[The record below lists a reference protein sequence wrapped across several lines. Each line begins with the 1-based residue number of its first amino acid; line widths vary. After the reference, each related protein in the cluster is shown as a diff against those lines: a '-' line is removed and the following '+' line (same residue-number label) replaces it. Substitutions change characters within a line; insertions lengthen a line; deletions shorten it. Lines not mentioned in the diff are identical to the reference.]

1 MNVGTAV
8 VQPPVKLSAAERDRR
23 WSALTDL
30 MREHDLGV
38 VIGHSDQGDL
48 VGYQRW
54 LSSYRSIFGDLA
66 SLVFADGDGAMVV
79 SNPAVVGYAKS
90 LSWMNDVSV
99 GALSKAWLVG
109 DTVEA
114 PVTTAS
120 SIGGELGRRVRH
132 RGITRVGLADA
143 ERFPSGWRDAIA
155 AAVPGCCFVD
165 LREDIDR
172 LRLVKSAEEIAC
184 IRTSCQISDR
194 VWGRM
199 PQIVQPGRRECE
211 VMADFEGMIRAEG
224 AEETYNMC
232 FPLPIFV
239 HPLESSPS
247 TRVIQS
253 GDALTIEIS
262 PRWSGYFGQQTGL
275 VSLGKL
281 KSEMREAY
289 AAIDRAREA
298 GLRVMRPGADLTDV
312 TAAVAKQFAADG
324 HELASPLIGHFV
336 GLELEEP
343 RAGAKPQKLEPGM
356 VFIFHPFSKGWP
368 ALMRADTFLIT
379 DVGVERMT
387 TRSTAPLEL

>member
-1 MNVGTAV
+1 MQT
-8 VQPPVKLSAAERDRR
+8 PSRLSTAERDRR
-23 WSALTDL
+23 WGALAAL
-30 MREHDLGV
+30 MRSRELGV
-38 VIGHSDQGDL
+38 IIGHSDQGDL

-54 LSSYRSIFGDLA
+54 LSSYRSFFGDVA
-66 SLVFADGDGAMVV
+66 SMVFADGQGAIVV

-90 LSWMNDVSV
+90 LSWMSDVTV

-114 PVTTAS
+114 PVATAS
-120 SIGGELGRRVRH
+120 SIGSELGRRLRQ
-132 RGITRVGLADA
+132 RGITRVGLADG

-155 AAVPGCCFVD
+155 AAVPGCSFVD
-165 LREDIDR
+165 LREEIDR
-172 LRLVKSAEEIAC
+172 LRLVKSAEEIEC
-184 IRTSCQISDR
+184 IRTACEISDR
-194 VWGRM
+194 VWDRM
-199 PQIVQPGRRECE
+199 PQIVRPGRRECE
-211 VMADFEGMIRAEG
+211 VMAEFEGLIRAEG

-239 HPLESSPS
+239 EPVVSSPS
-247 TRVIQS
+247 TRVIQA

-262 PRWSGYFGQQTGL
+262 PRWRGYFGQQTGV

-281 KSEMREAY
+281 QPEMREAY

-298 GLRVMRPGADLTDV
+298 GLRLMRPGADLTDV
-312 TAAVAKQFAADG
+312 TAAVAAQFAADG

-356 VFIFHPFSKGWP
+356 GFIFHPFSKGFP

-379 DVGVERMT
+379 ESGVERMT